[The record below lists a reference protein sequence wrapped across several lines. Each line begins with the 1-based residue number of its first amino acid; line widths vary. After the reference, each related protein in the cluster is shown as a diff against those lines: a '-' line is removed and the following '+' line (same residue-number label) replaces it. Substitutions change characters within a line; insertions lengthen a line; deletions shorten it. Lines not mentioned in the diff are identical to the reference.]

1 MSNGEEI
8 TEFAESLRRL
18 KDRSGQSYGALAARL
33 HVSTSTLHR
42 YCNGD
47 AVPAEYAPVE
57 RFARLCGAAPEELIA
72 LHRRWIL
79 ADAAR
84 RAASGRGGSVPAT
97 APDGVSGR
105 ATTRRGSATQ
115 AVGAPDAVGAP
126 ETEGRT
132 ADAHKAGR
140 DAEPHRHP
148 PQPAR
153 TPDPAGQ
160 SDREQDVAGIT
171 ADRHDAAGQAA
182 AVGGDEEQRPTAGTH
197 SEPRG
202 AKRPR
207 AADGPADSSPSP
219 TGTRNTS
226 SPAQPDHRAPALS
239 AAQAPGSSDPD
250 IGQPRTPFTPVGS
263 PAAAPGNGDR
273 SIADEGGPGP
283 AESGAG
289 RTADCGADD
298 ATGIGGPLTAEAAV
312 SGEPGPRVGRDTAVD
327 ASSARTAEAHA
338 TAADPSRARASE
350 AGGTAKDAT
359 TGSDTSASRA
369 TAAFAV
375 EGSAESGHDKR
386 GKTPRPA
393 GPGADAPGDDTPQG
407 HTKAAPTA
415 EGTAGRE
422 SAGGAGVAGQGGAS
436 RAGGAGTGLGARGGD
451 GPSAERQ
458 RARVGGER
466 RAVGSNVAR
475 GGRASDVPGGRAAEA
490 AGRRKR
496 GAAGRGSLRP
506 VPAVDGAGS
515 RADGLRAWRSRP
527 WGLVLGAAAAAVL
540 ALTAVEVR
548 PTTGGERE
556 EAATSPSSP
565 SSPASSAPASGTAPS
580 TRPTARGELKKD
592 DTADGH
598 ESASP
603 RGDKRRGGASASAS
617 PRQGGSSGGGSGSGR
632 DDKPGSGTPLTIST
646 RSHVWENGCGHR
658 YLINRPPS
666 QVAPPPVEQDAA
678 AWASAHGAVHGGT
691 TNVEMTVKGRSE
703 SAVVL
708 QALHVRV
715 VGRRAPLPWS
725 SFTMDNGCGG
735 SLTPRAFSVN
745 LDAARP
751 LAVPTDGNDA
761 GEPIPAVRFPYRV
774 SDTDPEVLLVNART
788 SGCDCNWYLELD
800 WTSGDREG
808 TIRIDD
814 HGAPFRTSGVKG
826 RPEYGY
832 QFEEQVWRRND

>member
-18 KDRSGQSYGALAARL
+18 KDRSGQSYGALATRL

-57 RFARLCGAAPEELIA
+57 RFARLCGATSEELIA
-72 LHRRWIL
+72 LHRRWLL

-84 RAASGRGGSVPAT
+84 RAASGRGGSVPT
-97 APDGVSGR
+97 TTPDGASGR
-105 ATTRRGSATQ
+105 ATAKRGSA
-115 AVGAPDAVGAP
+115 APAAGAPDPAGRTAGPPTPTTPTVGAA

-132 ADAHKAGR
+132 ADGHKSGR
-140 DAEPHRHP
+140 AADPRHHP
-148 PQPAR
+148 SQAAR
-153 TPDPAGQ
+153 TPGPAGQ
-160 SDREQDVAGIT
+160 SDREQDVAGLT

-182 AVGGDEEQRPTAGTH
+182 AEGGDEERRSAADTDG
-197 SEPRG
+197 EPRG
-202 AKRPR
+202 AERPR
-207 AADGPADSSPSP
+207 ATAGSPIP
-219 TGTRNTS
+219 TGRRNF
-226 SPAQPDHRAPALS
+226 SPPAEPDHRPPAPS
-239 AAQAPGSSDPD
+239 AAQARGTAAPN
-250 IGQPRTPFTPVGS
+250 IGQPRAPFAPAAS
-263 PAAAPGNGDR
+263 PAAAPREGDR
-273 SIADEGGPGP
+273 PIVDEGGPGP

-289 RTADCGADD
+289 RTADCGADG
-298 ATGIGGPLTAEAAV
+298 ATGLGGPLTADAAV

-338 TAADPSRARASE
+338 TPAEPSRARASE
-350 AGGTAKDAT
+350 ADGTAKDAT
-359 TGSDTSASRA
+359 TGSNTSARRA
-369 TAAFAV
+369 TAAF
-375 EGSAESGHDKR
+375 
-386 GKTPRPA
+386 
-393 GPGADAPGDDTPQG
+393 G
-407 HTKAAPTA
+407 HTKAAPNA
-415 EGTAGRE
+415 EGVAGRE
-422 SAGGAGVAGQGGAS
+422 AGQGGAS
-436 RAGGAGTGLGARGGD
+436 GAGGVGAGPGARGGD

-458 RARVGGER
+458 RARAGGDRPAVGG
-466 RAVGSNVAR
+466 NVAR
-475 GGRASDVPGGRAAEA
+475 GGRAAGA
-490 AGRRKR
+490 AGRGR
-496 GAAGRGSLRP
+496 GAAGRGALWP
-506 VPAVDGAGS
+506 VPAVDGAG
-515 RADGLRAWRSRP
+515 RRTDGRRAWRRRP

-548 PTTGGERE
+548 STTGGERE

-565 SSPASSAPASGTAPS
+565 SSPAPSAPASGTAPS

-592 DTADGH
+592 DTADGR

-603 RGDKRRGGASASAS
+603 RGGKRRGGASASAS
-617 PRQGGSSGGGSGSGR
+617 PRQGGSSGGGSGGGR

-658 YLINRPPS
+658 YLINRPPT

-715 VGRRAPLPWS
+715 VGRRTSLPWS

-761 GEPIPAVRFPYRV
+761 GEQIPAVRFPYRV

-788 SGCDCNWYLELD
+788 SGCDCSWYLELD

>member
-57 RFARLCGAAPEELIA
+57 RFARQCGATPEELIA

-84 RAASGRGGSVPAT
+84 RSASGRGDT
-97 APDGVSGR
+97 GR
-105 ATTRRGSATQ
+105 ATTPDGASGHATARHGSA
-115 AVGAPDAVGAP
+115 ARAAGAPDPADRTSSPPAPATPTVGAA
-126 ETEGRT
+126 EAAGRT
-132 ADAHKAGR
+132 ADTR
-140 DAEPHRHP
+140 D
-148 PQPAR
+148 
-153 TPDPAGQ
+153 
-160 SDREQDVAGIT
+160 
-171 ADRHDAAGQAA
+171 
-182 AVGGDEEQRPTAGTH
+182 
-197 SEPRG
+197 EPRG

-207 AADGPADSSPSP
+207 TAGNPADSLPSP
-219 TGTRNTS
+219 TKSQDPS
-226 SPAQPDHRAPALS
+226 SPAQPDHRPPAPS
-239 AAQAPGSSDPD
+239 AAQARGSADPD
-250 IGQPRTPFTPVGS
+250 IGQPRAPFTPAAS
-263 PAAAPGNGDR
+263 PAVAPHDGDR
-273 SIADEGGPGP
+273 PNADEGGPGP
-283 AESGAG
+283 AESDAG
-289 RTADCGADD
+289 RTAG
-298 ATGIGGPLTAEAAV
+298 
-312 SGEPGPRVGRDTAVD
+312 DTAK
-327 ASSARTAEAHA
+327 EGG
-338 TAADPSRARASE
+338 ASE
-350 AGGTAKDAT
+350 AG
-359 TGSDTSASRA
+359 R
-369 TAAFAV
+369 
-375 EGSAESGHDKR
+375 
-386 GKTPRPA
+386 
-393 GPGADAPGDDTPQG
+393 
-407 HTKAAPTA
+407 
-415 EGTAGRE
+415 
-422 SAGGAGVAGQGGAS
+422 GGAS
-436 RAGGAGTGLGARGGD
+436 RAGGVGTGPGARGDD
-451 GPSAERQ
+451 GPSVERQ
-458 RARVGGER
+458 RARAGGGR
-466 RAVGSNVAR
+466 RAAGGTVAR
-475 GGRASDVPGGRAAEA
+475 GGRASDGPGGRAAGA
-490 AGRRKR
+490 VGRGR
-496 GAAGRGSLRP
+496 GVAGRGALRP
-506 VPAVDGAGS
+506 VPTVDGAG
-515 RADGLRAWRSRP
+515 RRPVGLRGWRSRP

-548 PTTGGERE
+548 STTGGEQE
-556 EAATSPSSP
+556 DAAKSPSSP
-565 SSPASSAPASGTAPS
+565 SSPAPSATASSTAPPA
-580 TRPTARGELKKD
+580 RPTARGRLKKD
-592 DTADGH
+592 DTGDGH

-603 RGDKRRGGASASAS
+603 RGGERRGDASASAS
-617 PRQGGSSGGGSGSGR
+617 PKKGGSSGGGSGGGG

-658 YLINRPPS
+658 YLIDRPPS

-691 TNVEMTVKGRSE
+691 TIVETTVKGRSE

-715 VGRRAPLPWS
+715 VGRRAPLSWS
-725 SFTMDNGCGG
+725 SFAMDNGCGG

-788 SGCDCNWYLELD
+788 SGCDCSWYLELD

-814 HGAPFRTSGVKG
+814 HGAPFRTSSVRG